1 MTTEPE
7 AFITPDAETNIV
19 PTKKPRRAKIILMAV
34 VTWTVLA
41 SLWVADG
48 VIWLM
53 LRTRPNERRIRP
65 TERVAWPQG
74 LKQELMRRQ
83 NNTCVYCGS
92 RKTARTL
99 EIDHIVP
106 VVRGGP
112 NDKSNLQV
120 ICAPCNQRKGI
131 QTDEEFRARYS
142 RLLPSKRLTAP
153 RKPIPQND
161 FRSATRRTSQSDTV
175 RQFRKTRFI
184 SKREK
189 VGGACFGLAIVLA
202 LVMYLLLSSWGIE
215 DLPAL
220 LPPAVLGAAVGIGI
234 FARAHR
240 TGVMMEEE

>member
-7 AFITPDAETNIV
+7 SNITPETEV
-19 PTKKPRRAKIILMAV
+19 ETGKGRQRTKKALQTII
-34 VTWTVLA
+34 TWIVLA

-53 LRTRPNERRIRP
+53 LRTRPTNESRIRP

-83 NNTCVYCGS
+83 NNTCAYCGN

-142 RLLPSKRLTAP
+142 RLLPSKRLTPP
-153 RKPIPQND
+153 RKPVSQSD
-161 FRSATRRTSQSDTV
+161 FRAATRRTSQSDTV

-189 VGGACFGLAIVLA
+189 VGGACLGLAIAIAFVF
-202 LVMYLLLSSWGIE
+202 LVVLSSFGIE
-215 DLPAL
+215 GLPGL

-234 FARAHR
+234 FVRAQV
-240 TGVMMEEE
+240 TGVMVEDA

>member
-7 AFITPDAETNIV
+7 TSITPEPETNIAIG
-19 PTKKPRRAKIILMAV
+19 KKPGRAKIILLALM
-34 VTWTVLA
+34 TWTVLV

-48 VIWLM
+48 LIWLM

-83 NNTCVYCGS
+83 NNTCAYCGN
-92 RKTARTL
+92 RKTAPTL
-99 EIDHIVP
+99 EIDHVVP
-106 VVRGGP
+106 VVRGGS

-142 RLLPSKRLTAP
+142 RLLPSKRLTPP
-153 RKPIPQND
+153 RKPVSQSD
-161 FRSATRRTSQSDTV
+161 FRAATRRTSQSDTV

-202 LVMYLLLSSWGIE
+202 LVVYLLLSSWGIE

-220 LPPAVLGAAVGIGI
+220 LPPAVLGAAVGIGV
-234 FARAHR
+234 FVRAHI
-240 TGVMMEEE
+240 TGVMIEDQ

>member
-7 AFITPDAETNIV
+7 TSITPEPETNIV
-19 PTKKPRRAKIILMAV
+19 PTKKPGRGKAILTTLM
-34 VTWTVLA
+34 TWIVLV

-53 LRTRPNERRIRP
+53 LRTRPNESRIRP

-74 LKQELMRRQ
+74 WKQELMRRQ
-83 NNTCVYCGS
+83 NNTCAYCGN

-142 RLLPSKRLTAP
+142 RLLPSKRLTPP
-153 RKPIPQND
+153 RKPVSQSD
-161 FRSATRRTSQSDTV
+161 FRAATRRTSQSDTV

-189 VGGACFGLAIVLA
+189 VGGACLGLAIAIAFVF
-202 LVMYLLLSSWGIE
+202 LVVLSSFGIE
-215 DLPAL
+215 GLPGL

-234 FARAHR
+234 FVRAKV
-240 TGVMMEEE
+240 TGVMIEDQ

>member
-7 AFITPDAETNIV
+7 TSITPELETNIV
-19 PTKKPRRAKIILMAV
+19 PTKKPGRAKITLVAV

-65 TERVAWPQG
+65 TKRPVWPKG
-74 LKQELMRRQ
+74 LKRELMRQQ

-92 RKTARTL
+92 RRTAGSL
-99 EIDHIVP
+99 QIDHIVP
-106 VVRGGP
+106 VVMGGS
-112 NDKSNLQV
+112 NDESNLQV

-131 QTDEEFRARYS
+131 QNDQEFRNRYS
-142 RLLPSKRLTAP
+142 RL
-153 RKPIPQND
+153 IPQRPLTPPRRRISQDEFSTVTQGTTQSERVRN
-161 FRSATRRTSQSDTV
+161 FRRT
-175 RQFRKTRFI
+175 KFI
-184 SKREK
+184 SRREK

-215 DLPAL
+215 DLLAL
-220 LPPAVLGAAVGIGI
+220 LPPMALGAAVGIGI
-234 FARAHR
+234 WARAHV
-240 TGVMMEEE
+240 TGVMVEDQ

>member
-7 AFITPDAETNIV
+7 TNITPETEV
-19 PTKKPRRAKIILMAV
+19 ETGKGRQRTKKVLQTII
-34 VTWTVLA
+34 TWIALA
-41 SLWVADG
+41 TLWTADG
-48 VIWLM
+48 ANWLM
-53 LRTRPNERRIRP
+53 LHTRPNERRIHP

-83 NNTCVYCGS
+83 NNTCAYCGN
-92 RKTARTL
+92 RKTAGTL
-99 EIDHIVP
+99 EIDHVVP
-106 VVRGGP
+106 VVRGGS

-142 RLLPSKRLTAP
+142 RLLPSKRLTPP
-153 RKPIPQND
+153 RKPVSQSD
-161 FRSATRRTSQSDTV
+161 FRAATRRTSQSDTV

-189 VGGACFGLAIVLA
+189 VGGACFGLAIALA

-234 FARAHR
+234 WVRAQV
-240 TGVMMEEE
+240 TGVMVEDA

>member
-19 PTKKPRRAKIILMAV
+19 PTKKPRRAKIILMALI
-34 VTWTVLA
+34 TWTVLV
-41 SLWVADG
+41 SFWVADG
-48 VIWLM
+48 LIWVM

-83 NNTCVYCGS
+83 NNTCVYCAH
-92 RKTARTL
+92 RRTAHNL

-106 VVRGGP
+106 VVRGGS
-112 NDKSNLQV
+112 NDESNLQV
-120 ICAPCNQRKGI
+120 ICGPCNQRKGI

-142 RLLPSKRLTAP
+142 RLIPRRRLTPP
-153 RKPIPQND
+153 RRQISQD
-161 FRSATRRTSQSDTV
+161 EFSAATQRTSQSDSV
-175 RQFRKTRFI
+175 RVFRKTRFI

-189 VGGACFGLAIVLA
+189 VGGACVVLAIVLA
-202 LVMYLLLSSWGIE
+202 FVMLFVLSAFGIE
-215 DLPAL
+215 GLPAL

-234 FARAHR
+234 FVRAYM
-240 TGVMMEEE
+240 TGVMVEDQ